1 MLDEI
6 AAPPAAAAL
15 LRGNVVGRERAADDE
30 LRQDRHE
37 IILVPILVGVAE
49 DEIERPR
56 QGGDELVGVGDVFGP
71 NLAGMIAD
79 STGSYARAYQV
90 AGGLLLFA
98 ALLDIWSHMHLS
110 FKLADKQLVITLGR
124 RESSDKREPGEEE
137 QDTLVA

>member
-1 MLDEI
+1 MIIVFFVQASVMFFFDQFTTTGGVLFGSR
-6 AAPPAAAAL
+6 ARGFQ
-15 LRGNVVGRERAADDE
+15 LRG
-30 LRQDRHE
+30 LP
-37 IILVPILVGVAE
+37 VPVPG
-49 DEIERPR
+49 D
-56 QGGDELVGVGDVFGP
+56 GGVFGP

-98 ALLDIWSHMHLS
+98 ALLGIWSHMCLS

-124 RESSDKREPGEEE
+124 RESSDKREPGEKE